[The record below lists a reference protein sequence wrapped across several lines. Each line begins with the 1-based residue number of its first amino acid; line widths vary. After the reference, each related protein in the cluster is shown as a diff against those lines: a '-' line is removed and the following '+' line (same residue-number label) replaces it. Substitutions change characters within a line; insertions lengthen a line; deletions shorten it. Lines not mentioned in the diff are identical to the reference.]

1 MKLSVIGVALF
12 SVVLL
17 SLNHAYANER
27 MSSSEKRGV
36 FSECNAACIKNQ
48 NEDPDTVKIF
58 GDVPFVT
65 ESYCGCY
72 CTRIAMRM
80 SKESL
85 LMAGRISAEGGEIGS
100 NQSIM
105 TQIEQHSRKCLD
117 TIFD

>member
-1 MKLSVIGVALF
+1 
-12 SVVLL
+12 
-17 SLNHAYANER
+17 
-27 MSSSEKRGV
+27 
-36 FSECNAACIKNQ
+36 
-48 NEDPDTVKIF
+48 
-58 GDVPFVT
+58 
-65 ESYCGCY
+65 
-72 CTRIAMRM
+72 M